1 MLHIPRLTPK
11 EFENE
16 TAAIRKI
23 CGQKRHTHIVAVL
36 RIGELANTSYYFIDM
51 ELCDLTLHDY
61 IHPTKPPDPAESLPV
76 FIKDKPPP
84 IKAQQI
90 WNVMQQITSGL
101 AYIHSLNLAHR
112 DLKPA
117 NSKTLRAFI

>member
-1 MLHIPRLTPK
+1 LLHIPRLTPK
-11 EFENE
+11 ELENE

-36 RIGELANTSYYFIDM
+36 RIGELENTSYYFIDM

-61 IHPTKPPDPAESLPV
+61 IHPTKPPDPAASLPI

-117 NSKTLRAFI
+117 NSKTLHAFG